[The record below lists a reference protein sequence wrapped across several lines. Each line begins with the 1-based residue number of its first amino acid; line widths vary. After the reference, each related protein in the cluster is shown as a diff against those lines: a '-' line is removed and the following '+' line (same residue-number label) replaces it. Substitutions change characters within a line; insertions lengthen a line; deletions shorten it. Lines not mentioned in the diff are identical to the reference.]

1 MTVYLASLIVAPAV
15 PGSAVPHHDYA
26 VCESRD
32 VAEDAVL
39 DAIAAYADNLDS
51 LGVIRQDEHREI
63 ERLCRNRD
71 RAGAMLM
78 LTESMR
84 ARFGTPIVACN
95 VSEVQ
100 IDR

>member
-15 PGSAVPHHDYA
+15 PGSALPHHDYA
-26 VCESRD
+26 VCESSG

-39 DAIAAYADNLDS
+39 DAIVAYADS
-51 LGVIRQDEHREI
+51 LGSLDLIRQDEHRAI
-63 ERLCRNRD
+63 ARLCRDRD
-71 RAGAMLM
+71 RAGAMAM

-84 ARFGTPIVACN
+84 ARFGAPIVACN

-100 IDR
+100 IDG